1 MLGIEFRFVL
11 SILTRR
17 RAAGLYYPFTDTS
30 VKLGPTSSTYQDPES
45 SQKPTHSSPFSS
57 SSADDPGSDPSSRRR
72 VLSAKLSKAA
82 PCVCCRGPTAGP
94 PPRAAAGCG
103 VGRGALAGAVAF
115 AFLLCGPCRAVRE
128 AVRVR
133 LVRRIGHMQR
143 HAVALVRAHREDLT
157 CQCQGGAL
165 APHRALCAEGWQEP
179 HLAPSSTGRSSASFS
194 SCTRC
199 TSSAILPPSHGNMYS
214 LGTITGNP
222 GGHSKGGGVGA
233 RCRGPGVRRA

>member
-1 MLGIEFRFVL
+1 MVCIIHINAPEGCRFVL
-11 SILTRR
+11 SFHGHLCQARPDFIDIRRPGIQPETDSLVSILIVLGRR
-17 RAAGLYYPFTDTS
+17 
-30 VKLGPTSSTYQDPES
+30 
-45 SQKPTHSSPFSS
+45 
-57 SSADDPGSDPSSRRR
+57 
-72 VLSAKLSKAA
+72 
-82 PCVCCRGPTAGP
+82 
-94 PPRAAAGCG
+94 PRLRPIVAAAGPLGEAVEGSPLRLLPRAHGRTSSAGCCRLRRRP
-103 VGRGALAGAVAF
+103 RGAGRRRRLC
-115 AFLLCGPCRAVRE
+115 LLTVRAVRE

-199 TSSAILPPSHGNMYS
+199 TSSAIFPPSHGNMYS